1 MDLLLNLGINTQN
14 KSILQKSLNKCI
26 FIPQMDKK
34 KDIIKEINPRYFW
47 DIDIS
52 KLDVSSSRRLI
63 IERVFSLGKLEEMVE
78 LLNFYGKREVVNTLR
93 QINYLDPKTL
103 NFVAKLF
110 NIPKIS
116 FKCYSRI
123 PSNLRFWNS

>member
-1 MDLLLNLGINTQN
+1 
-14 KSILQKSLNKCI
+14 
-26 FIPQMDKK
+26 MDKK

-52 KLDVSSSRRLI
+52 KLDVSSSKRLI
-63 IERVFSLGKLEEMVE
+63 IERVFSMGKLEEMAE

-110 NIPKIS
+110 NIPKNS